1 MLPTQ
6 PFIVYSEMGK
16 KGISF
21 SDKAQKALKNNPNTS
36 VIVCRALPS
45 LKEKVAVYLIPS
57 SLLLDL
63 SL

>member
-21 SDKAQKALKNNPNTS
+21 SDKAQKLLRITPTLLSSFAG
-36 VIVCRALPS
+36 ALPS
-45 LKEKVAVYLIPS
+45 LKERK
-57 SLLLDL
+57 
-63 SL
+63 